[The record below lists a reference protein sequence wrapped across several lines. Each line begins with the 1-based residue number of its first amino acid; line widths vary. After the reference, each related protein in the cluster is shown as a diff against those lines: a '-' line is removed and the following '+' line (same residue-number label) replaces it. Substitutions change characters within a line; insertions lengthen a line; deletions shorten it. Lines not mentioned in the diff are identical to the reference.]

1 MPSAVSRQVWIISIG
16 VGFVMAGLTLVA
28 PILPLYALEFGVSYT
43 AAGALITGFAVA
55 RLAFSVIGGV
65 AGDRWGARR
74 VTVAGTALLAVSSVT
89 AALAPNYGV
98 LLGSRFIEGV
108 GSAIFATTAFQYLLQ
123 VTPRDRLGRAT
134 AAFQTGLLVG
144 VAIGPF
150 AGGFLAELGDF
161 RTPFWVYAGLAG
173 VVSVMAWFFI
183 EDLPSQGTSARQVFA
198 AASRLIRSRPF
209 VALMLVGFSMMF
221 MRAGARVTLL
231 PLYAEQSLGFDPG
244 DIGILLSVSALTN
257 LLIVNPAGRFV
268 DSVGRKPVA
277 LVGLISAALAT
288 AAYGFFESFWAL
300 LVVSMVFGLT
310 AGLASI
316 APPAMV
322 GDLAPEGAEGSAVG
336 VYRMAG
342 DLGFVIGPLALG
354 AVADAGAFTT
364 GFFIAGGIMLVAASL
379 LSLVPETRHSGVADP
394 VS

>member
-1 MPSAVSRQVWIISIG
+1 MPSAVSRQVWVIAIG

-55 RLAFSVIGGV
+55 RLLFSVIGGV
-65 AGDRWGARR
+65 AGDRWGARK
-74 VTVAGTALLAVSSVT
+74 VTVFGTALLAVSSVT
-89 AALAPNYGV
+89 AALAPNYAV
-98 LLGSRFIEGV
+98 LLASRFIEGV

-123 VTPRDRLGRAT
+123 VTPKERLGRAT

-150 AGGFLAELGDF
+150 VGGFLAELGDF
-161 RTPFWVYAGLAG
+161 RTPFWAYAILAG
-173 VVSVMAWFFI
+173 FVAVLAWFFI
-183 EDLPSQGTSARQVFA
+183 EDLPSRGTSARQVFA
-198 AASRLIRSRPF
+198 AAGQLLRSRAYL
-209 VALMLVGFSMMF
+209 ALMLVGFSMMF
-221 MRAGARVTLL
+221 MRGGARVTLL
-231 PLYAEQSLGFDPG
+231 PLYAEQSLGFGAG

-277 LVGLISAALAT
+277 LIGLTTAAIAT
-288 AAYGFFESFWAL
+288 AGYGLFESFTGL
-300 LVVSMVFGLT
+300 LIVSMVFGVT
-310 AGLASI
+310 SGMASI
-316 APPAMV
+316 APPTMV

-336 VYRMAG
+336 VYRMSG

-354 AVADAGAFTT
+354 AIADTGAFTA
-364 GFFIAGGIMLVAASL
+364 GFFITGAVLLLAAAL
-379 LSLVPETRHSGVADP
+379 LSFVPETRRSSVAKS

>member
-1 MPSAVSRQVWIISIG
+1 MPSAVSRQVWIIAIG

-55 RLAFSVIGGV
+55 RLLFSVIGGV
-65 AGDRWGARR
+65 AGDRWGARK
-74 VTVAGTALLAVSSVT
+74 VTVFGTTLLAISSVT

-98 LLGSRFIEGV
+98 LLGSRFIEGI

-123 VTPRDRLGRAT
+123 VTPKERLGRAT

-150 AGGFLAELGDF
+150 VGGFLAELGDF
-161 RTPFWVYAGLAG
+161 RTPFWAYAVLAG
-173 VVSVMAWFFI
+173 IVAVLAWFFI
-183 EDLPSQGTSARQVFA
+183 EDLPSRGTSARQVFA
-198 AASRLIRSRPF
+198 VAGQLMRSRAYL
-209 VALMLVGFSMMF
+209 ALMLVGFSMMF
-221 MRAGARVTLL
+221 MRGGARVTLL
-231 PLYAEQSLGFDPG
+231 PLYAEQSLGFGTG

-277 LVGLISAALAT
+277 MLGLTTAAIAT
-288 AAYGFFESFWAL
+288 AGYGLFESFTGL
-300 LVVSMVFGLT
+300 LIVSMVFGVT
-310 AGLASI
+310 SGLASI

-336 VYRMAG
+336 VYRMSG
-342 DLGFVIGPLALG
+342 DLGFVIGPLVLG
-354 AVADAGAFTT
+354 AIADTGAFTA
-364 GFFIAGGIMLVAASL
+364 GFFITGAVMLVAAAL
-379 LSLVPETRHSGVADP
+379 LSFVPETRRSSVGES

>member
-1 MPSAVSRQVWIISIG
+1 MPSAVTRQVWVIAIG

-55 RLAFSVIGGV
+55 RLLFSVIGGV

-74 VTVAGTALLAVSSVT
+74 VTVFGTSLLAISSVT

-123 VTPRDRLGRAT
+123 VTPKERLGRAT

-150 AGGFLAELGDF
+150 VGGFLAELGDF
-161 RTPFWVYAGLAG
+161 RTPFWAYAFLAAL
-173 VVSVMAWFFI
+173 VAVLAWFFI
-183 EDLPSQGTSARQVFA
+183 EDLPSRGTSARQVFA
-198 AASRLIRSRPF
+198 MAGKLMRSRAYL
-209 VALMLVGFSMMF
+209 ALMLVGFSMMF
-221 MRAGARVTLL
+221 MRGGARVTLL
-231 PLYAEQSLGFDPG
+231 PLYAEQSLGFGAG

-268 DSVGRKPVA
+268 DRVGRKPVA
-277 LVGLISAALAT
+277 MLGLTTAAIAT
-288 AAYGFFESFWAL
+288 AGYGLFESFTGL
-300 LVVSMVFGLT
+300 LIVSMVFGIT
-310 AGLASI
+310 SGMASI
-316 APPAMV
+316 APPTMV

-336 VYRMAG
+336 VYRMSG

-354 AVADAGAFTT
+354 AIADTGAFTL
-364 GFFIAGGIMLVAASL
+364 GFFLTGAVMLLAAAL
-379 LSLVPETRHSGVADP
+379 LAFVPETRRSHTPEP

>member
-1 MPSAVSRQVWIISIG
+1 MPSAVSRQVWIIAIG

-55 RLAFSVIGGV
+55 RLLFSVIGGV
-65 AGDRWGARR
+65 AGDRWGARK
-74 VTVAGTALLAVSSVT
+74 VTVFGTTLLAVSSVT

-98 LLGSRFIEGV
+98 LLASRFIEGI

-123 VTPRDRLGRAT
+123 VTPKERLGRAT

-150 AGGFLAELGDF
+150 VGGLLAEVGDF
-161 RTPFWVYAGLAG
+161 RTPFWAYAVLAG
-173 VVSVMAWFFI
+173 IVAVLAWFFI
-183 EDLPSQGTSARQVFA
+183 EDLPSRGTSARQVFA
-198 AASRLIRSRPF
+198 TAGQLMRSRAYL
-209 VALMLVGFSMMF
+209 ALMLVGFSMMF
-221 MRAGARVTLL
+221 MRGGARVTLL
-231 PLYAEQSLGFDPG
+231 PLYAEQSLGFGAG

-277 LVGLISAALAT
+277 MLGLTTAAIAT
-288 AAYGFFESFWAL
+288 AGYGLFESFTGL
-300 LVVSMVFGLT
+300 LIVSMVFGVT
-310 AGLASI
+310 SGLASI
-316 APPAMV
+316 APPTMV

-336 VYRMAG
+336 VYRMSG

-354 AVADAGAFTT
+354 AIADTGAFTA
-364 GFFIAGGIMLVAASL
+364 GFFITGAVMLVAAAL
-379 LSLVPETRHSGVADP
+379 LSFVPETRRSSVGES

>member
-1 MPSAVSRQVWIISIG
+1 MPSAVTRQVWIIAIG

-55 RLAFSVIGGV
+55 RLLFSVIGGV

-74 VTVAGTALLAVSSVT
+74 VTVFGTSLLAISSVT

-123 VTPRDRLGRAT
+123 VTPKERLGRAT

-144 VAIGPF
+144 VAIGPLV
-150 AGGFLAELGDF
+150 GGFLAELGDF
-161 RTPFWVYAGLAG
+161 RTPFWAYAFLAAL
-173 VVSVMAWFFI
+173 VAVLAWFFI
-183 EDLPSQGTSARQVFA
+183 EDLPSRGTSARQVFA
-198 AASRLIRSRPF
+198 MAGKLMRSRAYL
-209 VALMLVGFSMMF
+209 ALMLVGFSMMF
-221 MRAGARVTLL
+221 MRGGARVTLL
-231 PLYAEQSLGFDPG
+231 PLYAEQSLGFGAG

-268 DSVGRKPVA
+268 DRVGRKPVA
-277 LVGLISAALAT
+277 MLGLTTAAIAT
-288 AAYGFFESFWAL
+288 AGYGLFESFTGL
-300 LVVSMVFGLT
+300 LIVSMIFGVT
-310 AGLASI
+310 SGMASI
-316 APPAMV
+316 APPTMV

-336 VYRMAG
+336 VYRMSG

-354 AVADAGAFTT
+354 AIADTGAFTL
-364 GFFIAGGIMLVAASL
+364 GFFITGAVMLLAAAL
-379 LSLVPETRHSGVADP
+379 LSFVPETRRSHTPDP

>member
-1 MPSAVSRQVWIISIG
+1 MPSAVSRQVWVISIG
-16 VGFVMAGLTLVA
+16 VGFVMTGLTLVA

-55 RLAFSVIGGV
+55 RLAFSVLGGV

-74 VTVAGTALLAVSSVT
+74 VTVAGTVLLAISSVA
-89 AALAPNYGV
+89 AALAPTYSV
-98 LLGSRFIEGV
+98 LLASRFVEGV

-150 AGGFLAELGDF
+150 VGGFLAELGDF

-173 VVSVMAWFFI
+173 VVSVMAWVFV
-183 EDLPSQGTSARQVFA
+183 EDLPSQGTSARQVLS
-198 AASRLIRSRPF
+198 AASRLVRSRAF
-209 VALMLVGFSMMF
+209 VTLMLVGFSMMF

-277 LVGLISAALAT
+277 LVGLVSAALAT
-288 AAYGFFESFWAL
+288 AAYGFFESFLAL

-322 GDLAPEGAEGSAVG
+322 GDLAPKGVEGSAVG

-342 DLGFVIGPLALG
+342 DLGFVVGPLALG

-364 GFFIAGGIMLVAASL
+364 GFFIAGGIMLVASAL
-379 LSLVPETRHSGVADP
+379 LSLVPETRQSGVADP

>member
-1 MPSAVSRQVWIISIG
+1 MPSAVTRQVWIIAIG

-55 RLAFSVIGGV
+55 RLLFSVIGGV

-74 VTVAGTALLAVSSVT
+74 VTVFGTSLLAISSVT

-123 VTPRDRLGRAT
+123 VTPKERLGRAT

-144 VAIGPF
+144 VAIGPLV
-150 AGGFLAELGDF
+150 GGFLAELGDF
-161 RTPFWVYAGLAG
+161 RTPFWAYAFLAAL
-173 VVSVMAWFFI
+173 VAVLAWFFI
-183 EDLPSQGTSARQVFA
+183 EDLPSRGTSARQVFA
-198 AASRLIRSRPF
+198 MAGKLMRSRAYL
-209 VALMLVGFSMMF
+209 ALMLVGFSMMF
-221 MRAGARVTLL
+221 MRGGARVTLL
-231 PLYAEQSLGFDPG
+231 PLYAEQSLGFGAG

-257 LLIVNPAGRFV
+257 LLIVNPAGRFI
-268 DSVGRKPVA
+268 DRVGRKPVA
-277 LVGLISAALAT
+277 MLGLTTAAIAT
-288 AAYGFFESFWAL
+288 AGYGLFESFTGL
-300 LVVSMVFGLT
+300 LIVSMIFGVT
-310 AGLASI
+310 SGMASI
-316 APPAMV
+316 APPTMV

-336 VYRMAG
+336 VYRMSG

-354 AVADAGAFTT
+354 AIADTGAFTL
-364 GFFIAGGIMLVAASL
+364 GFFITGAVMLLAAAL
-379 LSLVPETRHSGVADP
+379 LSFVPETRRSHTPDP

>member
-150 AGGFLAELGDF
+150 AAGGFLAELGDF

-209 VALMLVGFSMMF
+209 LALTDAGWVFDDVHAS
-221 MRAGARVTLL
+221 RGAR
-231 PLYAEQSLGFDPG
+231 DPA
-244 DIGILLSVSALTN
+244 SA
-257 LLIVNPAGRFV
+257 IC
-268 DSVGRKPVA
+268 
-277 LVGLISAALAT
+277 
-288 AAYGFFESFWAL
+288 
-300 LVVSMVFGLT
+300 
-310 AGLASI
+310 
-316 APPAMV
+316 
-322 GDLAPEGAEGSAVG
+322 
-336 VYRMAG
+336 
-342 DLGFVIGPLALG
+342 G
-354 AVADAGAFTT
+354 AVAR
-364 GFFIAGGIMLVAASL
+364 IR
-379 LSLVPETRHSGVADP
+379 PR
-394 VS
+394 

>member
-16 VGFVMAGLTLVA
+16 VGFVMTGLTLVA

-55 RLAFSVIGGV
+55 RLFFSLLGGV

-74 VTVAGTALLAVSSVT
+74 VTVFGTALLAVSSVT

-123 VTPRDRLGRAT
+123 ITPRERLGRA
-134 AAFQTGLLVG
+134 AAAYQTGLLVG
-144 VAIGPF
+144 VAVGPF
-150 AGGFLAELGDF
+150 VGGFLAELGDF
-161 RTPFWVYAGLAG
+161 RTPFWAYAVLAA
-173 VVSVMAWFFI
+173 VVSASAWFFI
-183 EDLPSQGTSARQVFA
+183 EDIPSRGAGIRTVFSAA
-198 AASRLIRSRPF
+198 GRLIRSPAF
-209 VALMLVGFSMMF
+209 VALMLVGFAMMF
-221 MRAGARVTLL
+221 MRGGARVTLL

-244 DIGILLSVSALTN
+244 DIGILLSVSAVTN

-277 LVGLISAALAT
+277 LVGLISAAVAT
-288 AAYGFFESFWAL
+288 AAYAWFDSFFGL
-300 LVVSMVFGLT
+300 LLVSMVFGLT
-310 AGLASI
+310 SGLASI
-316 APPAMV
+316 APPVMV
-322 GDLAPEGAEGSAVG
+322 GDLAPEGLEGSAAG
-336 VYRMAG
+336 VYRAAG
-342 DLGFVIGPLALG
+342 DLGFIAGPLALG
-354 AVADAGAFTT
+354 AVADTGAFTSGFVIT
-364 GFFIAGGIMLVAASL
+364 GLIMLAAAGV
-379 LSLVPETRHSGVADP
+379 LSFVGETRREPVTDP

>member
-1 MPSAVSRQVWIISIG
+1 MSSAVSRQVWVISIG
-16 VGFVMAGLTLVA
+16 VGFVMTGLTLVA

-55 RLAFSVIGGV
+55 RLVFSVLGGV

-74 VTVAGTALLAVSSVT
+74 VTVFGTALLAVSSVT

-123 VTPRDRLGRAT
+123 VTPRERLGRAT

-150 AGGFLAELGDF
+150 VGGLLAEVGDF
-161 RTPFWVYAGLAG
+161 RTPFWAYAGLAA
-173 VVSVMAWFFI
+173 VVSVLAWFFI
-183 EDLPSQGTSARQVFA
+183 EDLPSRGSSARQVFGA
-198 AASRLIRSRPF
+198 AAKLVRSRSF
-209 VALMLVGFSMMF
+209 VSLMLVGFSMMF
-221 MRAGARVTLL
+221 MRSGARVTLL
-231 PLYAEQSLGFDPG
+231 PLYAEQEHGFGAG

-277 LVGLISAALAT
+277 MVGLTTAALAT
-288 AAYGFFESFWAL
+288 AAYGLFDSFVGL

-322 GDLAPEGAEGSAVG
+322 GDLAPEGIEGSAVG

-342 DLGFVIGPLALG
+342 DLGFVFGPLALG
-354 AVADAGAFTT
+354 AVADTGAFTS
-364 GFFIAGGIMLVAASL
+364 GFFIAAGIMLVAAFL
-379 LSLVPETRHSGVADP
+379 LSFVPETRRTPVADS

>member
-1 MPSAVSRQVWIISIG
+1 MPSAVSRQVWIISVG

-55 RLAFSVIGGV
+55 RLAFSVLGGV

-74 VTVAGTALLAVSSVT
+74 VTVFGTALLAVSSVT

-123 VTPRDRLGRAT
+123 ITPRERLGRAT
-134 AAFQTGLLVG
+134 AASQTGLLVG

-150 AGGFLAELGDF
+150 VGGMLAEVGDF
-161 RTPFWVYAGLAG
+161 RTPFWAYAGLAAL
-173 VVSVMAWFFI
+173 VSVMAWIFI
-183 EDLPSQGTSARQVFA
+183 EDLPSRGSSARQVFTA
-198 AASRLIRSRPF
+198 AAKLVRSRSF
-209 VALMLVGFSMMF
+209 VSLMLVGFSMMF
-221 MRAGARVTLL
+221 MRSGARVTLL
-231 PLYAEQSLGFDPG
+231 PLYAEQKLGFGAG

-277 LVGLISAALAT
+277 LVGLTTAALAT
-288 AAYGFFESFWAL
+288 AAYGFFDSFVGL
-300 LVVSMVFGLT
+300 LVVSMVFGVT

-322 GDLAPEGAEGSAVG
+322 GDLAPEGVEGSAVG

-342 DLGFVIGPLALG
+342 DLGFVFGPLVLG
-354 AVADAGAFTT
+354 AVADTGAFTV
-364 GFFIAGGIMLVAASL
+364 GFFIAAAIMLVAAFL
-379 LSLVPETRHSGVADP
+379 LSFVPETRRTP
-394 VS
+394 VTDSVS

>member
-1 MPSAVSRQVWIISIG
+1 MPSAVSRQVWIIAIG

-55 RLAFSVIGGV
+55 RLLFSVIGGV
-65 AGDRWGARR
+65 AGDRWGARK
-74 VTVAGTALLAVSSVT
+74 VTVFGTTLLAISSVT

-98 LLGSRFIEGV
+98 LLASRFIEGI

-123 VTPRDRLGRAT
+123 VTPKERLGRAT

-150 AGGFLAELGDF
+150 VGGFLAELGDF
-161 RTPFWVYAGLAG
+161 RTPFWAYAVLAG
-173 VVSVMAWFFI
+173 FVAVLAWFFI
-183 EDLPSQGTSARQVFA
+183 EDLPSRGTSARQVFA
-198 AASRLIRSRPF
+198 AAGQLMRSRAYL
-209 VALMLVGFSMMF
+209 ALMLVGFSMMF
-221 MRAGARVTLL
+221 MRGGARVTLL
-231 PLYAEQSLGFDPG
+231 PLYAEQSLGFGAG

-268 DSVGRKPVA
+268 DRVGRKPVA
-277 LVGLISAALAT
+277 MIGLTTAAIAT
-288 AAYGFFESFWAL
+288 AGYGLFESFTGL
-300 LVVSMVFGLT
+300 LVVSMVFGVT
-310 AGLASI
+310 SGMASI
-316 APPAMV
+316 APPTMV

-336 VYRMAG
+336 VYRMSG
-342 DLGFVIGPLALG
+342 DLGFVIGPLVLG
-354 AVADAGAFTT
+354 AIADTGAFTA
-364 GFFIAGGIMLVAASL
+364 GFFVTGAVMLVAAAL
-379 LSLVPETRHSGVADP
+379 LSFVPETRRSSVAES